1 MRALGQVEEVKE
13 DSKVFFE
20 YLKESVAANYIFR
33 DLIQEISRATWESK
47 FESDEKRNV
56 LFVLGQIEED
66 YDLINGAIRFT
77 EVILQEHDKEFGDL
91 RIEAVRE
98 LIIAAKGLKEGWS
111 YPWIIDRLNGLWRK
125 LHEAVT
131 DFVVGLG
138 HRIEGQNKGNA
149 TVAAAQG
156 SSA

>member
-1 MRALGQVEEVKE
+1 MGQVEEVKE

-20 YLKESVAANYIFR
+20 YLKESVAINYIFR

-47 FESDEKRNV
+47 FDSDEKRNV

-66 YDLINGAIRFT
+66 YDLISGAVGLT
-77 EVILQEHDKEFGDL
+77 ETILREHNEEFGNL

-98 LIIAAKGLKEGWS
+98 LIIVAKGLKEGWT

-125 LHEAVT
+125 LHEAVSG
-131 DFVVGLG
+131 FIVGLG

-149 TVAAAQG
+149 AVAVARG